1 MSILT
6 VFGQNLRML
15 ALERGT
21 FAGAAKDLDISK
33 IQFQRY
39 MRGES
44 FPKPQ
49 ALQQIC
55 TYFNV
60 DARILTEPL
69 TPELL
74 HAMRSGM
81 AADVISNP
89 AMHAAISYAC
99 PTQDYFRDSSVMPD
113 GFYRVVRQSLTFP
126 NLYVN
131 LLFLVKTIGK
141 ARVVR
146 CYDDKVIFNGQV
158 PAPQREFRGMV
169 LRHGDGISMV
179 FFHSPPAISV
189 THIFVAP
196 FYHMSGVRALSGFST
211 SGRAELVGR
220 PRIVRIYIE
229 PIAGGFAGV
238 MAYRRRKVFVE
249 REEVEPMILGLIEQ
263 PLN

>member
-1 MSILT
+1 
-6 VFGQNLRML
+6 ML
-15 ALERGT
+15 AQTRGT
-21 FAGAAKDLDISK
+21 FAAVAQDLAISK

-39 MRGES
+39 LRGES

-49 ALQQIC
+49 LLQQIC

-69 TPELL
+69 TPDLL
-74 HAMRSGM
+74 HAMRIVN
-81 AADVISNP
+81 AADGIRNP
-89 AMHAAISYAC
+89 SIHTAISYAC
-99 PTQDYFRDSSVMPD
+99 PTQDYFRDSSVLPD

-126 NLYVN
+126 DRYAN
-131 LLFLVKTIGK
+131 LLFFVKTIGK

-146 CYDDKVIFNGQV
+146 CYDDKLIFNGPV
-158 PAPQREFRGMV
+158 AAPQRVYRGMV

-196 FYHMSGVRALSGFST
+196 FYHVSGVRALSGFST
-211 SGRAELVGR
+211 SGRAEIAGR

-229 PIAGGFAGV
+229 PIAGGFAGA
-238 MAYRRRKVFVE
+238 MAYRRRKVFVA
-249 REEVEPMILGLIEQ
+249 REEVEPMVLGIIDQ